1 MVPQAASRKP
11 PVTLIAISRWARAT
25 ATCPIDYISGIISL
39 QSKDE
44 VARVLTEVTMV
55 VGFFSDDGS
64 ALYAALL
71 VSCGLACVDRGMT
84 VIEGAEIGRP
94 SLEPSIKDSAAIR
107 TELVAALIAA
117 RADESRDVAFAAPLD
132 LLHDCS
138 VAAHLDVAVVSGG
151 DPMQARRAE
160 RAAGYAAVGRMV
172 PEAGRPEPDR
182 PVSGR
187 PWTLQFGPW
196 RRPVRAARYRTW
208 RQGRGALPAA
218 RTLPVE
224 IPLPGRSVKAAME
237 RGLPTL
243 EALRIGILLAATL
256 EVAASDPDATTI
268 EPATMA
274 DLMFPASH
282 PTDQALAERLTGL
295 ADRLEDIERTLADE
309 HGPSSLFPRG
319 WTRQRRRDGRPSRT
333 GVAGWAQEVRPG
345 SDVSACGR

>member
-1 MVPQAASRKP
+1 
-11 PVTLIAISRWARAT
+11 
-25 ATCPIDYISGIISL
+25 
-39 QSKDE
+39 
-44 VARVLTEVTMV
+44 
-55 VGFFSDDGS
+55 
-64 ALYAALL
+64 
-71 VSCGLACVDRGMT
+71 
-84 VIEGAEIGRP
+84 
-94 SLEPSIKDSAAIR
+94 
-107 TELVAALIAA
+107 
-117 RADESRDVAFAAPLD
+117 
-132 LLHDCS
+132 
-138 VAAHLDVAVVSGG
+138 
-151 DPMQARRAE
+151 
-160 RAAGYAAVGRMV
+160 
-172 PEAGRPEPDR
+172 
-182 PVSGR
+182 
-187 PWTLQFGPW
+187 
-196 RRPVRAARYRTW
+196 
-208 RQGRGALPAA
+208 
-218 RTLPVE
+218 LPVE